1 MKQYDD
7 FFRTMT
13 GGMQPH
19 GWQTELA
26 AHSHCANL
34 MLRIVTGF
42 GKTFGALGAWTWHR
56 VVRNDDAWPRRLVW
70 CLPMRVLVEQTEQEV
85 RAALA
90 RMNLLWEGGDHVG
103 KVGVHL
109 LMGGADS
116 GQWHLY
122 PEQCAVLIGTQDML
136 LSRALNRGYAC
147 SRARWPMEFGLLHQD
162 ALWVLDEVQLMDV
175 GLATS
180 AQIQAFRDDDAVLNR
195 ALRPCRTW
203 WMSATLQPE
212 WLAKSPDTVRLTA
225 DLPCLSIAPDMR
237 VGRLWDDVRKPCSR
251 ELVANA
257 QDIAGLTAREHL
269 ELDRGQSGP
278 TLVVVNTVKTAVEVF
293 KELKEV
299 KKLQPTDIRLVHSR
313 FRPRERAM
321 WRDAFLN
328 KDACAAGTNRI
339 IVATQVVEAGVD
351 LSASLLITE
360 LAIWASLVQRFGRAA
375 RWGGVARIIVVDLAS
390 GIGQQAREQATKSG
404 KKDVDLDAKV
414 EEAESRAALPYAL
427 EEIRAAREALDRLN
441 DVSPQSLEAFEET
454 HPELLPRLYPYEPKH
469 LLLRHEMDELF
480 DTSPDLSGADID
492 ISRFIRS
499 GDERDVQVFW
509 ENIAEK
515 EKPADDLRPTREALC
530 SVPFLAAR
538 EWLCGKGQRLLDGK
552 RAWVWD
558 WVEGVWRRAESRD
571 FYPGQTILVAAGCG
585 GYDPTLGWN
594 GGSTQ
599 SVEPVPTQPPA
610 EDRAMDLADA
620 AQDDNEALSHAA
632 WQTIAFHCGETARI
646 LDNMTVLLPS
656 DLEKP
661 VGLAGRSHDLGKALT
676 GFQGRIA
683 ADDRPD
689 RSDLA
694 KAPDHAWVKDKRS
707 RGLRHELASVLAL
720 LAVLQRHEQG
730 HPALLGPWRDL
741 LQAAGMPPADPMSP
755 DNPPTAIEREVLDLS
770 TDQFNLLL
778 YLVCAHHGKIRMAWH
793 ATRFDQERA
802 GDGLRIQGV
811 RDGETL
817 PDVPL
822 LTETGEISLLPGCV
836 MDLTPASAGLNS
848 RTGQGWTERV
858 LGLLNRFGPFTL
870 AWLEAIIRAAD
881 QRASM
886 ASGVD
891 PLLHKEG

>member
-1 MKQYDD
+1 MDRYEH
-7 FFRTMT
+7 FFQTMT

-19 GWQTELA
+19 GWQTGLA
-26 AHSHCANL
+26 GQSLCANL

-56 VVRNDDAWPRRLVW
+56 VVQNDDAWPRRLVW

-85 RAALA
+85 RAALT
-90 RMNLLWEGGDHVG
+90 RLNLLWEGGDHAG

-122 PEQCAVLIGTQDML
+122 PEHCAVLIGTQDML

-147 SRARWPMEFGLLHQD
+147 SRARWPVEFGLLHQD

-180 AQIQAFRDDDAVLNR
+180 AQIQAFRDDDAMLNR
-195 ALRPCRTW
+195 SLRPCRTW

-212 WLAKSPDTVRLTA
+212 WLAKSPDTAQLTKN
-225 DLPCLSIAPDMR
+225 LPRLSIEPEMR

-251 ELVANA
+251 EVAGNSK
-257 QDIAGLTAREHL
+257 DIAGLTAREHL
-269 ELDRGQSGP
+269 AMDRSQSGP

-293 KELKEV
+293 KELKKV
-299 KKLQPTDIRLVHSR
+299 KDLSSTDIRLVHSR
-313 FRPRERAM
+313 FRPRERTM

-328 KDACAAGTNRI
+328 KNACAAGTNRI

-375 RWGGVARIIVVDLAS
+375 RWGGVARIIIVDLAAAL
-390 GIGQQAREQATKSG
+390 GRQAREKATRSG
-404 KKDVDLDAKV
+404 KKDVDLDAK
-414 EEAESRAALPYAL
+414 AEDAETRAALPYAL

-499 GDERDVQVFW
+499 GDERDVQIFW
-509 ENIAEK
+509 ENIAPNE
-515 EKPADDLRPTREALC
+515 EPADDSRPTREALC

-538 EWLCGKGQRLLDGK
+538 EWLCGKGQRLQDGK

-558 WVEGVWRRAESRD
+558 WVEGAWRKAESRD
-571 FYPGQTILVAAGCG
+571 FYPGQTVLVAADSG
-585 GYDPTLGWN
+585 GYNPTLGWD
-594 GGSTQ
+594 GDSKQ
-599 SVEPVPTQPPA
+599 PVEPVPEQPPA
-610 EDRAMDLADA
+610 VDRAMDLADA
-620 AQDDNEALSHAA
+620 AQDSEALSRAA

-646 LDNMTVLLPS
+646 LDKMTKLLSS
-656 DLEKP
+656 DLVKP
-661 VGLAGRSHDLGKALT
+661 VSLAGRSHDGGKALS
-676 GFQGRIA
+676 GFQGRIMKE
-683 ADDRPD
+683 DEHSNRQ
-689 RSDLA
+689 DLA
-694 KAPDHAWVKDKRS
+694 KAPDHAWAKDTRS

-720 LAVLQRHEQG
+720 LAVLQRHAPD
-730 HPALLGPWRDL
+730 HLALLGPWRDL
-741 LQAAGMPPADPMSP
+741 LQAAGMPPADPIP
-755 DNPPTAIEREVLDLS
+755 PENPPTAIEREILDLS
-770 TDQFNLLL
+770 ADQFNLFL
-778 YLVCAHHGKIRMAWH
+778 YLVCAHHGKVRMAWH

-822 LTETGEISLLPGCV
+822 LTKTGEISLLPGCV
-836 MDLTPASAGLNS
+836 MDLTPASAGLNP

-858 LGLLNRFGPFTL
+858 LSLLNRFGPFTL
-870 AWLEAIIRAAD
+870 AWLEAIIRSAD

>member
-1 MKQYDD
+1 MRQYDD

-19 GWQTELA
+19 GWQKELA
-26 AHSHCANL
+26 AHPLCANL

-56 VVRNDDAWPRRLVW
+56 IVQNDDAWPRRLVW

-90 RMNLLWEGGDHVG
+90 RMNLLWENGDHAG

-122 PEQCAVLIGTQDML
+122 PEHCAVLIGTQDML
-136 LSRALNRGYAC
+136 LSRTLNRGYAC

-162 ALWVLDEVQLMDV
+162 VLWVLDEVQLMDV

-180 AQIQAFRDDDAVLNR
+180 AQIQAFRDDDAALNR

-225 DLPCLSIAPDMR
+225 NLPRLSIAPEMR
-237 VGRLWDDVRKPCSR
+237 VGRLWDDVRKPCRR
-251 ELVANA
+251 EQVAGTK
-257 QDIAGLTAREHL
+257 DIASLTAREHL
-269 ELDRGQSGP
+269 SLDRNQSGP

-293 KELKEV
+293 KELK
-299 KKLQPTDIRLVHSR
+299 KMKDLSHTDIRLVHSR
-313 FRPRERAM
+313 FRPRERAL

-328 KDACAAGTNRI
+328 KNACAAGTNRI

-360 LAIWASLVQRFGRAA
+360 LATWASLVQRFGRAA
-375 RWGGVARIIVVDLAS
+375 RWGGDARIIVVDLAA
-390 GIGQQAREQATKSG
+390 GHGQQAREKAAKSG
-404 KKDVDLDAKV
+404 KKDEDLDAK
-414 EEAESRAALPYAL
+414 AEDAETRAALPYAL
-427 EEIRAAREALDRLN
+427 EEIRAAREALELLI
-441 DVSPQSLEAFEET
+441 DVSPQSLEAFEEA
-454 HPELLPRLYPYEPKH
+454 HPALLPRLYPYEPKH
-469 LLLRHEMDELF
+469 LLLRHELDELF

-509 ENIAEK
+509 ENIAPK
-515 EKPADDLRPTREALC
+515 EEPSDDLRPTRQALC
-530 SVPFLAAR
+530 TVPFLAAR

-552 RAWVWD
+552 SAWVWD
-558 WVEGVWRRAESRD
+558 WVDGAWRRAERRD
-571 FYPGQTILVAAGCG
+571 FYPGQTVLAAADSG
-585 GYDPTLGWN
+585 GYNPTLGWDQ
-594 GGSTQ
+594 GSKQ
-599 SVEPVPTQPPA
+599 PVEPVPEQPPA
-610 EDRAMDLADA
+610 VDRAMDLADA
-620 AQDDNEALSHAA
+620 AQDSETLSRAA
-632 WQTIAFHCGETARI
+632 WQTIAFHCGQTARI
-646 LDNMTVLLPS
+646 LDSMTGLFSP
-656 DLEKP
+656 DLIKP
-661 VGLAGRSHDLGKALT
+661 AGLAGRSHDVGKALA
-676 GFQGRIA
+676 GFQGRIM
-683 ADDRPD
+683 ADGRPV
-689 RSDLA
+689 RPDLA
-694 KAPDHAWVKDKRS
+694 KAPDHAWTKDKRS

-720 LAVLQRHEQG
+720 LAVLQRHDPD

-741 LQAAGMPPADPMSP
+741 LQAAGMPPADPMP
-755 DNPPTAIEREVLDLS
+755 ADNPPTAIEQEILDLS
-770 TDQFNLLL
+770 ADQLNLFL
-778 YLVCAHHGKIRMAWH
+778 YLVCAHHGKVRMAWH
-793 ATRFDQERA
+793 ATRFDQERS
-802 GDGLRIQGV
+802 GDGLRIQGI

-822 LTETGEISLLPGCV
+822 LTKNGEISLLPGCV
-836 MDLTPASAGLNS
+836 MDLTPASAGLNT

-891 PLLHKEG
+891 PLLQKEG